1 MIIRETIGLS
11 FNGTQ
16 FTEETALAKKVN
28 HDERMKHTH
37 PVSYRELRY
46 LKPVYISQTQP
57 NQNSM
62 LVHYKNGVGGI
73 RTHDLQRPRLTS
85 CQARRRPLAFLDH
98 NNLLYTVKKFVLLDK
113 NS

>member
-57 NQNSM
+57 KQYVS
-62 LVHYKNGVGGI
+62 
-73 RTHDLQRPRLTS
+73 
-85 CQARRRPLAFLDH
+85 PL
-98 NNLLYTVKKFVLLDK
+98 
-113 NS
+113 